1 MNRFVIVDGL
11 PYLLANGKAYTV
23 RFDAEG
29 FTVGEAVDK
38 TVPPYPLYTATEILA
53 KCAVADSIGEIE
65 EAQDEP
71 EEEEAQDEKPLD
83 EMTLAE
89 LKEYAKAHDIDLD
102 GARTKATIIE
112 AINASK
118 EQAVS

>member
-29 FTVGEAVDK
+29 FTMGEVVNK
-38 TVPPYPLYTATEILA
+38 TISPYPLFTATEILA
-53 KCAVADSIGEIE
+53 KCAVPDSIKAKHEP
-65 EAQDEP
+65 DEP
-71 EEEEAQDEKPLD
+71 QGEKSLD
-83 EMTLAE
+83 KMTLAE
-89 LKEYAKAHDIDLD
+89 LKEYAAAHDINI
-102 GARTKATIIE
+102 GSARTKDKIIE